1 MDALMPEH
9 AQRIQLSEYGSLSC
23 CPSPVNR
30 MMAAFAGDFREGVDI
45 NLGVGYVNERT
56 IPRDQVREALEAVL
70 SRPDRYRAALN
81 YGGAAG
87 SPNLVRSLR
96 AWHLSRSVGG
106 LTKDLLD
113 RREVI
118 IGGNGATSILES
130 LAYVL
135 KPGIV
140 VTTDPN
146 YYIYCNF
153 LERAGFRVLAVPEGR
168 DGLSAEAVERALAEL
183 GEDAAGISF
192 FYAVTVNN
200 PTSTIMANREKQALV
215 GLVTALSRRLGRTV
229 PLVLDKA
236 YEDLVHDPA
245 VEKPLS
251 GFLWDTDDVVLEI
264 GTLSKILAPGLRIGY
279 LIGRD
284 GPLLA
289 ALVQKTSDA
298 GFSAPLVNQEIAS
311 WLLDNVIDAQ
321 VAAVLKGYRE
331 KALAVKGWIDGMLG
345 GSVEECRG
353 GSAGFY
359 YYLTLAGVETTEDSA
374 FFRFLSRATGDP
386 AVDGT
391 PTNRMPR
398 VAYIPGE
405 HCVHPRGKLVAQ
417 GRRQLRI
424 SYGYE
429 ELDRMQEAISCMANA
444 MRWSR
449 ASGR

>member
-1 MDALMPEH
+1 MPKH
-9 AQRIQLSEYGSLSC
+9 AQHIQLSEYGSLSC

-56 IPRDQVREALEAVL
+56 IPRERVQEALEAVL
-70 SRPDRYRAALN
+70 AQPARYRAALN

-87 SPNLVRSLR
+87 SRNLVESLR
-96 AWHLSRSVGG
+96 AWHLSRGVGG
-106 LTKDLLD
+106 LTKDVLD
-113 RREVI
+113 RREI
-118 IGGNGATSILES
+118 IVGGNGATSILES

-168 DGLSAEAVERALAEL
+168 DGLSADSVKQALTEL
-183 GEDAAGISF
+183 GDAIADISF
-192 FYAVTVNN
+192 FYVVTVSN

-251 GFLWDTDDVVLEI
+251 GFLWDEDDVVFEI

-284 GPLLA
+284 GPLLQ

-298 GFSAPLVNQEIAS
+298 GFSAPLMNQEIAS

-331 KALAVKGWIDGMLG
+331 KALAVKGWIDGLLG
-345 GSVEECRG
+345 RSVEECRG

-359 YYLTLAGVETTEDSA
+359 FYLTLAGVETTEDSA

-386 AVDGT
+386 AIDG
-391 PTNRMPR
+391 PAGDRCPR

-405 HCVHPRGKLVAQ
+405 HCVHPRGKLVAE

-429 ELDRMQEAISCMANA
+429 ELDRMKEAIACMDEAV
-444 MRWSR
+444 RWSH

>member
-1 MDALMPEH
+1 MPKH
-9 AQRIQLSEYGSLSC
+9 TQHIQLSEYGSLSSR
-23 CPSPVNR
+23 PSPVNR
-30 MMAAFAGDFREGVDI
+30 MMAAFAEDFREGVDI

-56 IPRDQVREALEAVL
+56 IPRDRVREALEAVL
-70 SRPDRYRAALN
+70 SQPRRYRAALN

-87 SPNLVRSLR
+87 SPNLVASLR
-96 AWHLSRSVGG
+96 AWHLSRGVGG
-106 LTKDLLD
+106 LTNELLD
-113 RREVI
+113 RREI
-118 IGGNGATSILES
+118 IVGGNGATSILES
-130 LAYVL
+130 LAHVL

-168 DGLSAEAVERALAEL
+168 DGLAAEAVERALAEL
-183 GEDAAGISF
+183 GEAAADISF
-192 FYAVTVNN
+192 FYVVTVNN

-251 GFLWDTDDVVLEI
+251 GFLWDENDVVLEV

-284 GPLLA
+284 GPLLQ

-311 WLLDNVIDAQ
+311 WLLDNVIDSQ

-331 KALAVKGWIDGMLG
+331 KALAVKGWIDGLLG
-345 GSVEECRG
+345 PAVEEYRG

-386 AVDGT
+386 AVDG
-391 PTNRMPR
+391 PAADRRPR

-429 ELDRMQEAISCMANA
+429 ELDRMKAAIAGMADA
-444 MRWSR
+444 VRWSQ
-449 ASGR
+449 ASRR

>member
-1 MDALMPEH
+1 MTEH
-9 AQRIQLSEYGSLSC
+9 AQHIQLSEYGGRSSR
-23 CPSPVNR
+23 PSPVNR
-30 MMAAFAGDFREGVDI
+30 MMASFALDFREGVDI

-56 IPRDQVREALEAVL
+56 IPRGQVREALDAVL
-70 SRPDRYRAALN
+70 SNPDRYRAALN

-87 SPNLVRSLR
+87 SRNLVESLR
-96 AWHLSRSVGG
+96 AWHLSRGVGG

-113 RREVI
+113 RRQI
-118 IGGNGATSILES
+118 IVGGNGATSLLES

-168 DGLSAEAVERALAEL
+168 DGLAAESVERALAEL
-183 GEDAAGISF
+183 GDAAADISF
-192 FYAVTVNN
+192 FYVVTVNN
-200 PTSTIMANREKQALV
+200 PTSTIMANREKQVLV

-251 GFLWDTDDVVLEI
+251 GFLWDEDDVVLEI

-279 LIGRD
+279 LVGRD

-331 KALAVKGWIDGMLG
+331 KALAVKGWIDGLLG
-345 GSVEECRG
+345 RSVEECRG

-386 AVDGT
+386 AVDGA
-391 PTNRMPR
+391 PANRRPR

-405 HCVHPRGKLVAQ
+405 HCVHPRGKLVAL

-429 ELDRMQEAISCMANA
+429 ELDRMQEAISCMAEA
-444 MRWSR
+444 VRWSR

>member
-1 MDALMPEH
+1 VE
-9 AQRIQLSEYGSLSC
+9 
-23 CPSPVNR
+23 
-30 MMAAFAGDFREGVDI
+30 
-45 NLGVGYVNERT
+45 
-56 IPRDQVREALEAVL
+56 
-70 SRPDRYRAALN
+70 
-81 YGGAAG
+81 
-87 SPNLVRSLR
+87 SLR
-96 AWHLSRSVGG
+96 AWHVSRGVGG
-106 LTKDLLD
+106 LSKAQLD
-113 RREVI
+113 RREII
-118 IGGNGATSILES
+118 IGGNGATSLLES

-135 KPGIV
+135 EPGIV

-153 LERAGFRVLAVPEGR
+153 LERAGFRVLAVPEGPN
-168 DGLSAEAVERALAEL
+168 GLAADAVERAIAGL
-183 GEDAAGISF
+183 GAQASGISF
-192 FYAVTVNN
+192 CYVVTVNN

-215 GLVTALSRRLGRTV
+215 GVVTRLSRRLGRTV
-229 PLVLDKA
+229 PLVFDKA

-251 GFLWDTDDVVLEI
+251 GFLWDEDDLVLEV

-284 GPLLA
+284 GPLLQ

-321 VAAVLKGYRE
+321 IAAVLRGYRE
-331 KALAVKGWIDGMLG
+331 KAIAVKGWIEGLLG
-345 GSVEECRG
+345 PAVEECRG

-359 YYLTLAGVETTEDSA
+359 YYLTLAGVETSEGSA
-374 FFRFLSRATGDP
+374 FFRYLSRATGDSS
-386 AVDGT
+386 VDG
-391 PTNRMPR
+391 PSGNRRPR

-405 HCVHPRGKLVAQ
+405 HCVHPRGSLVAA

-429 ELDRMQEAISCMANA
+429 ELERMKEAIACMGDAV
-444 MRWSR
+444 RWATASR
-449 ASGR
+449 R

>member
-1 MDALMPEH
+1 MPKH
-9 AQRIQLSEYGSLSC
+9 PQHILLSEYGSLSC

-30 MMAAFAGDFREGVDI
+30 MMASFAGDFREGVDI

-56 IPRDQVREALEAVL
+56 IPRDRVREALDAVL

-87 SPNLVRSLR
+87 SRNLVESLR
-96 AWHLSRSVGG
+96 SWLLSRGVGG
-106 LTKDLLD
+106 LTKALLD
-113 RREVI
+113 RRELI

-130 LAYVL
+130 LAYVV

-168 DGLSAEAVERALAEL
+168 EGLAAGAVERALAEL
-183 GEDAAGISF
+183 GAAAADISF
-192 FYAVTVNN
+192 FYVVTVNN

-284 GPLLA
+284 GPLLQ

-321 VAAVLKGYRE
+321 VAAVLEGYRE
-331 KALAVKGWIDGMLG
+331 KALAVKGWIDGLLG
-345 GSVEECRG
+345 PSVEECRG

-359 YYLTLAGVETTEDSA
+359 YYLTLDGVETTEDSA
-374 FFRFLSRATGDP
+374 FFRFLSRTTGDA
-386 AVDGT
+386 AVDG
-391 PTNRMPR
+391 PAADRRPR

-429 ELDRMQEAISCMANA
+429 ELDRMREAVSCMAEA
-444 MRWSR
+444 VRWSH
-449 ASGR
+449 APGR

>member
-1 MDALMPEH
+1 MPKH
-9 AQRIQLSEYGSLSC
+9 AQHIQLSEYGSRSC

-30 MMAAFAGDFREGVDI
+30 MMASFAGDFREGVDI

-56 IPRDQVREALEAVL
+56 IPRDRVREALAAVL
-70 SRPDRYRAALN
+70 SQPARYRAALN

-87 SPNLVRSLR
+87 SRNLVESLR
-96 AWHLSRSVGG
+96 AWHLSRGVGG
-106 LTKDLLD
+106 LTKDVLD
-113 RREVI
+113 RREI
-118 IGGNGATSILES
+118 IVGGNGATSILES

-168 DGLSAEAVERALAEL
+168 DGLAAQAVERALAEL
-183 GEDAAGISF
+183 GGAAADVSF
-192 FYAVTVNN
+192 FYVVTVNN
-200 PTSTIMANREKQALV
+200 PTSTIIANREKQALV

-251 GFLWDTDDVVLEI
+251 GFLWDEDDVVLEI

-279 LIGRD
+279 LMGRD
-284 GPLLA
+284 GPLLQ

-298 GFSAPLVNQEIAS
+298 GFSASLVNQEIAS

-331 KALAVKGWIDGMLG
+331 KALAVKGWIDGLLG
-345 GSVEECRG
+345 RSVEECRG

-359 YYLTLAGVETTEDSA
+359 YYLTLDGVETAEDSA

-386 AVDGT
+386 AVDGL
-391 PTNRMPR
+391 PGNRRPR

-405 HCVHPRGKLVAQ
+405 HCVHPRGKLVTQ

-429 ELDRMQEAISCMANA
+429 ELDRMQEAISCMAEA
-444 MRWSR
+444 VRWSR

>member
-1 MDALMPEH
+1 MPKH
-9 AQRIQLSEYGSLSC
+9 AQHIQLSEYGSLSC

-56 IPRDQVREALEAVL
+56 IPRERVREALEAVL
-70 SRPDRYRAALN
+70 AQPARYRAALN

-87 SPNLVRSLR
+87 SRNLVESLR
-96 AWHLSRSVGG
+96 AWHLSRGVGG
-106 LTKDLLD
+106 LTKDVLD
-113 RREVI
+113 RREI
-118 IGGNGATSILES
+118 IVGGNGATSILES

-168 DGLSAEAVERALAEL
+168 DGLSADSVKQALTEL
-183 GEDAAGISF
+183 GDAIADISF
-192 FYAVTVNN
+192 FYVVTVSN

-251 GFLWDTDDVVLEI
+251 GFLWDEDDVVFEI
-264 GTLSKILAPGLRIGY
+264 GTLSKILAPGLRVGY

-284 GPLLA
+284 GPLLQ

-298 GFSAPLVNQEIAS
+298 GFSAPLMNQEIAS

-331 KALAVKGWIDGMLG
+331 KALAVKGWIDGLLG
-345 GSVEECRG
+345 RSVEECRG

-359 YYLTLAGVETTEDSA
+359 FYLTLAGVETTEDSA

-386 AVDGT
+386 AIDG
-391 PTNRMPR
+391 PAGDRRPR

-405 HCVHPRGKLVAQ
+405 HCVHPRGKLVDE

-429 ELDRMQEAISCMANA
+429 ELDRMKEAIACMAEA
-444 MRWSR
+444 VRWSP

>member
-1 MDALMPEH
+1 MVVRMPKQ
-9 AQRIQLSEYGSLSC
+9 QRPIALSEYGSLSC

-30 MMAAFAGDFREGVDI
+30 MMAAFASDFREGVDI

-56 IPRDQVREALEAVL
+56 IPRDRVREALEAVL
-70 SRPDRYRAALN
+70 ARPDRYRAALN
-81 YGGAAG
+81 YGGASG
-87 SPNLVRSLR
+87 SPNLVASLR
-96 AWHLSRSVGG
+96 SWHLSRGVGG
-106 LTKDLLD
+106 LSKELLD
-113 RREVI
+113 RRRFIV
-118 IGGNGATSILES
+118 GGNGATSLLEA

-168 DGLSAEAVERALAEL
+168 HGLAAADVDRALGDL
-183 GEDAAGISF
+183 GADAAAISF
-192 FYAVTVNN
+192 FYVVTVNN
-200 PTSTIMANREKQALV
+200 PTSTIMANDEKRALV
-215 GLVTALSRRLGRTV
+215 RLVTGLSRRLGRTV

-236 YEDLVHDPA
+236 YEDLVHDPS

-251 GFLWDTDDVVLEI
+251 GFLWDEDDVVLEV

-279 LIGRD
+279 LLGRD
-284 GPLLA
+284 GPLVE

-311 WLLDNVIDAQ
+311 WLLDNAIDAQ
-321 VAAVLKGYRE
+321 VAAVRRGYRE
-331 KALAVKGWIDGMLG
+331 KSLAVKGWIDGMLG
-345 GSVEECRG
+345 GALEECRG

-359 YYLTLAGVETTEDSA
+359 YYLTLADTETTEGSP
-374 FFRFLSRATGDP
+374 FFRYLARATGDP
-386 AVDGT
+386 AVDG
-391 PTNRMPR
+391 PAGDRRPR

-405 HCVHPRGKLVAQ
+405 HCVHPRGRLVAQ

-429 ELDRMQEAISCMANA
+429 ELDRMREAIGAMADA
-444 MRWSR
+444 VRWS
-449 ASGR
+449 GGK

>member
-1 MDALMPEH
+1 MPNPPQH
-9 AQRIQLSEYGSLSC
+9 IRLSEYGSLSC

-30 MMAAFAGDFREGVDI
+30 MMASFAGDFREGVDI

-56 IPRDQVREALEAVL
+56 IPRDRVREALDAVL

-87 SPNLVRSLR
+87 SRNLVQSLR
-96 AWHLSRSVGG
+96 SWHLSRGVGG
-106 LTKDLLD
+106 LTKEILD
-113 RREVI
+113 RRELIV
-118 IGGNGATSILES
+118 GGNGATSILES
-130 LAYVL
+130 LAYVV

-146 YYIYCNF
+146 YYIYTNF

-168 DGLSAEAVERALAEL
+168 DGLAAAAVERSLAEL
-183 GEDAAGISF
+183 GAAAADISF
-192 FYAVTVNN
+192 FYVVTVNN

-215 GLVTALSRRLGRTV
+215 NLATALSRRLGRTV

-251 GFLWDTDDVVLEI
+251 GFLWDTDDVVLEV

-284 GPLLA
+284 GPLLQ

-331 KALAVKGWIDGMLG
+331 KALAVKGWIDGFLG
-345 GSVEECRG
+345 PSVEECRG

-359 YYLTLAGVETTEDSA
+359 YYLTLDGVETTEGSA

-386 AVDGT
+386 AVDG
-391 PTNRMPR
+391 PAADRRPR

-429 ELDRMQEAISCMANA
+429 ELDRMREAVSCMAEA
-444 MRWSR
+444 VRWSR

>member
-1 MDALMPEH
+1 MPKH
-9 AQRIQLSEYGSLSC
+9 PQPVQLSAYGSLSC

-30 MMAAFAGDFREGVDI
+30 MMASFAGDFREGVDI

-56 IPRDQVREALEAVL
+56 IPRDRVREALDAVL
-70 SRPDRYRAALN
+70 SQPARYRAALN

-87 SPNLVRSLR
+87 SRNLVESLR
-96 AWHLSRSVGG
+96 SWHLSRGVGG
-106 LTKDLLD
+106 LTKALLD
-113 RREVI
+113 RRELI

-130 LAYVL
+130 LAYVV

-168 DGLSAEAVERALAEL
+168 DGLAAGAVERALAEL
-183 GEDAAGISF
+183 GAAAADISF

-236 YEDLVHDPA
+236 YEDLVHDPS

-251 GFLWDTDDVVLEI
+251 GLLWDTDDVVLEI

-284 GPLLA
+284 GPLLQ

-331 KALAVKGWIDGMLG
+331 KALAVKGWIDGLLG
-345 GSVEECRG
+345 PSLEECRG

-359 YYLTLAGVETTEDSA
+359 YYLTLDGVETTEDSA

-386 AVDGT
+386 AVDG
-391 PTNRMPR
+391 PAADRRPR

-429 ELDRMQEAISCMANA
+429 ELDRMREAVSCMAEA
-444 MRWSR
+444 VRWSH

>member
-1 MDALMPEH
+1 MGVLMPKH
-9 AQRIQLSEYGSLSC
+9 VRHVQLSEYGRLSC

-56 IPRDQVREALEAVL
+56 IPREQIREAMAAVL
-70 SRPDRYRAALN
+70 SQPDRYRAALN

-87 SPNLVRSLR
+87 SRNLVSSLR
-96 AWHLSRSVGG
+96 AWHLARGVGG
-106 LTKDLLD
+106 LTKDVLD
-113 RREVI
+113 RRELIV
-118 IGGNGATSILES
+118 GGNGATSILEG
-130 LAYVL
+130 LAYVM

-153 LERAGFRVLAVPEGR
+153 LERAGFRIMAVPEGR
-168 DGLSAEAVERALAEL
+168 DGLAAEAVGRALAEL
-183 GEDAAGISF
+183 GDAVSDISF
-192 FYAVTVNN
+192 FYVVTVNN
-200 PTSTIMANREKQALV
+200 PTSTIVNNREKQALV
-215 GLVTALSRRLGRTV
+215 GVVTGLSRKLGRTV

-236 YEDLVHDPA
+236 YEDLVHDPS

-251 GFLWDTDDVVLEI
+251 GLLWDTDDVVLEV

-279 LIGRD
+279 LIGHD
-284 GPLLA
+284 GPLLQ

-311 WLLDNVIDAQ
+311 WLLDNAIDAQ
-321 VAAVLKGYRE
+321 IAAVLKGYRE

-345 GSVEECRG
+345 RSVEDCRG

-359 YYLTLAGVETTEDSA
+359 YYLTLAGVETTEDSP

-386 AVDGT
+386 AIDGS
-391 PTNRMPR
+391 PKDRPPR

-405 HCVHPRGKLVAQ
+405 HCVHHGGKLVAQ

-429 ELDRMQEAISCMANA
+429 ELDRMEEAISCMAKA
-444 MRWSR
+444 VRWSLD
-449 ASGR
+449 AGR

>member
-1 MDALMPEH
+1 MGALMPKKTQH
-9 AQRIQLSEYGSLSC
+9 IQLSDYGSLSC

-30 MMAAFAGDFREGVDI
+30 MMASFALEFREGVDI

-56 IPRDQVREALEAVL
+56 IPRDRVREALEAVL
-70 SRPDRYRAALN
+70 AHPDRYRAALN

-87 SPNLVRSLR
+87 SRNLVTSLR
-96 AWHLSRSVGG
+96 AWHLSHGVGG

-113 RREVI
+113 RREI
-118 IGGNGATSILES
+118 IVGGNGATSLLES
-130 LAYVL
+130 LAHVL

-168 DGLSAEAVERALAEL
+168 DGLAAGAVEQALVDL
-183 GEDAAGISF
+183 GDAVADISF
-192 FYAVTVNN
+192 FYVVTVNN

-245 VEKPLS
+245 AAKPLS
-251 GFLWDTDDVVLEI
+251 GFLWDEDDVVLEV

-284 GPLLA
+284 GPLLQ

-311 WLLDNVIDAQ
+311 WLLDNAIDAQ
-321 VAAVLKGYRE
+321 VAAVLTGYRE
-331 KALAVKGWIDGMLG
+331 KALAVKGWIDGLLG
-345 GSVEECRG
+345 RSVEECRG

-374 FFRFLSRATGDP
+374 FFRYLSRATGDP
-386 AVDGT
+386 AIDG
-391 PTNRMPR
+391 PPQDRKPR

-405 HCVHPRGKLVAQ
+405 HCVHPRGKLVAE

-429 ELDRMQEAISCMANA
+429 ELDRMREAISCMADA
-444 MRWSR
+444 ARWSR
-449 ASGR
+449 TSGR